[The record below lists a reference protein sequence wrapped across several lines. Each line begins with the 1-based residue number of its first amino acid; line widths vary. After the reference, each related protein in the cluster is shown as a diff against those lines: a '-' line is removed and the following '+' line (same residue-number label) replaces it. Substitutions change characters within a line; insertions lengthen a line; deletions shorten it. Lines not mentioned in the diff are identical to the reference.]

1 MWKQPGGPFRE
12 REKERKRPP
21 REAILICY
29 YALCT
34 MRCTMHYAVKA
45 ENDGM
50 CNQVRIRCGC
60 SSSSPGTG
68 IGIVPRMCRTAWSR
82 SWRSLKV
89 HKVRRKKK
97 LDRGRGTGS
106 WRKFS
111 VKRRRQ
117 IRLQSSSSRESEHQ
131 LGTHA
136 DCSKMVTIMLTSKET
151 LCLWKLLSTY

>member
-1 MWKQPGGPFRE
+1 
-12 REKERKRPP
+12 
-21 REAILICY
+21 
-29 YALCT
+29 

-117 IRLQSSSSRESEHQ
+117 IRLQSSSSCESEHQ

-136 DCSKMVTIMLTSKET
+136 DCSKTVTNADEQGNSLSMKATVNLLDFKEYVPS
-151 LCLWKLLSTY
+151 LFERLQDDI